1 MSINRKLRRF
11 GLATWL
17 LALAAWGLLAALSG
31 PGTEVLAQDQHTLT
45 LDVRQWNGS
54 AWAPFT
60 GSGGQKLPEG
70 NSAASAKLVSV
81 HTHLNPARD
90 KPTAV
95 LLCVKDTGTARL
107 RSSILRDG
115 HATVAKDFDLIALQ
129 TAATLDPDD
138 ATQLKMDRGNC
149 HDHVVPANAA
159 AAAVN
164 ILIFGDTIKEGDETV
179 ALELRRSGS
188 TPADVVI
195 SATAGTTAFTIE
207 DDDGGGPVPT
217 VYLIGGSA
225 VTEGG
230 KAQFTLWTDRRLE
243 RSEGRSVWVRV
254 WEAADSDFVPAASEG
269 MRRVDLGAPG
279 IKREFT
285 VPTTDDGV
293 AEADGE
299 VRAELIAGDGYHVGQ
314 FSSAG
319 VDVTDDEADAVI
331 LLGEVPGEVMEGE
344 TLSVEVLINGPATAQ
359 AQGTVTLTD
368 SDGSNASADFFN
380 KSTTFWIY
388 PGRKSITVPFT
399 VLADG
404 VSDHGETFHARL
416 SVASG
421 HVTVGSPSEAVFTVV
436 EPAQYEF
443 SDALFSVPEGGGK
456 NVVIAR
462 SKGLSDSEMD
472 DQEVTVRVT
481 SNTDD
486 HAASRGADF
495 LAPSETVTV
504 DGVTGKGYLYV
515 STYSDLLT
523 EGPETVSLEITDAG
537 DGVIG
542 PNNAAVLQIV
552 DVNLV
557 PPDWALAPSGLS
569 DGDRFRLLFLSSGT
583 TDAAGSGINDYDVWL
598 RNLAASGGHAAIQ
611 PYAPG
616 FQALGS
622 TADTHAQA
630 RAGASPDLGDGDA
643 RPVAATT
650 PIYWLNGEQ
659 VASNHA
665 DLWDGAWSNVSVSA
679 GDVKDE
685 SGAAVAQADRHWT
698 GSGGDGAASDNPLGH
713 TGDEVTYGQWSGNP
727 VSAGLADKT
736 QSYPL
741 LGISQVFEVLDK
753 PIFSIDV
760 ASGSVTEGE
769 NLQYTVRADPAQ
781 ETAVP
786 VAIQVETEGG
796 YRSAS
801 SLSQEVTMPAAAGSH
816 AFSLATL
823 GDAVDEPD
831 GRITLTLMPTDD
843 YRVIDSLQPSGV
855 KVKDDDYTTVT
866 LTPSRTWLNETGD
879 DNAVDL
885 TIGLSRPVGP
895 GELAVIP
902 IGVSGAVVNADY
914 TMALKP
920 GDDVNR
926 GARLLTSGGTTP
938 TSRFPFSVPYS
949 AQRPGVE
956 LSPGA
961 QNAVIT
967 YTAVDDS
974 VKKSRS
980 LSFGVGVGS
989 ISSELFG
996 LGGGGIYLDVS
1007 PTSFIPF
1014 IDDENTD
1021 PVQVSFRLDNYPIR
1035 ESNNANGW
1043 VNLDGIVTLSRAV
1056 ARDVAVQV
1064 NVSGGTATKGEDF
1077 EDKDQVTATIP
1088 AGFTA
1093 ANQSGGYHIR
1103 SLDDSARESAETF
1116 TLTLVDPD
1124 GDQSGFTL
1132 GSADT
1137 MTVTIR
1143 DDETWWFP

>member
-17 LALAAWGLLAALSG
+17 LVLVVWGLLAALSG

-60 GSGGQKLPEG
+60 GAGGQKLPEG

-149 HDHVVPANAA
+149 HDHVVPANAS

-188 TPADVVI
+188 TPADVAI
-195 SATAGTTAFTIE
+195 SATAGTTTFTIG
-207 DDDGGGPVPT
+207 DDDGGGPAPT
-217 VYLIGGSA
+217 VYLTGGSA

-279 IKREFT
+279 IKGEFT
-285 VPTTDDGV
+285 VPTTDDAV

-299 VRAELIAGDGYHVGQ
+299 VRAELIAGDGYHVGE
-314 FSSAG
+314 FSSAE
-319 VDVTDDEADAVI
+319 VDVMDDESDALVS
-331 LLGEVPGEVMEGE
+331 LGAVPGEIMEGE

-359 AQGTVTLTD
+359 ARGTVTLTG
-368 SDGSNASADFFN
+368 SDGSNASDDFFST
-380 KSTTFWIY
+380 STTFWIY
-388 PGRKSITVPFT
+388 PGRKSVTVPFM

-436 EPAQYEF
+436 EPVQYGF

-462 SKGLSDSEMD
+462 SKGLSDADMD
-472 DQEVTVRVT
+472 DQEVTVRLT

-557 PPDWALAPSGLS
+557 PPDWELAPSGLS
-569 DGDRFRLLFLSSGT
+569 DGDRFRLIFLSSGT
-583 TDAAGSGINDYDVWL
+583 TAAAGSSINDYDVWL

-611 PYAPG
+611 PYAQG

-630 RAGASPDLGDGDA
+630 RAGASPDLGNGDA

-679 GDVKDE
+679 GNIKDE

-741 LGISQVFEVLDK
+741 IGISQVFEVIDK

-760 ASGSVTEGE
+760 ASGPVTEGE

-796 YRSAS
+796 YLSAP
-801 SLSQEVTMPAAAGSH
+801 SLSHEVTMPAAGSH
-816 AFSLATL
+816 TFSLATL

-831 GRITLTLMPTDD
+831 GRITFTLMPTDD

-866 LTPSRTWLNETGD
+866 LTPSRAWLNETGD

-902 IGVSGAVVNADY
+902 IGVSASGAVVNTDY

-920 GDDVNR
+920 GAGVNQ
-926 GARLLTSGGTTP
+926 GVRLLTSGGTTP
-938 TSRFPFSVPYS
+938 TARFPFSVPYS

-989 ISSELFG
+989 ISSEMFG

-1007 PTSFIPF
+1007 PTSFIP
-1014 IDDENTD
+1014 ILDDEKTD
-1021 PVQVSFRLDNYPIR
+1021 P
-1035 ESNNANGW
+1035 
-1043 VNLDGIVTLSRAV
+1043 
-1056 ARDVAVQV
+1056 
-1064 NVSGGTATKGEDF
+1064 
-1077 EDKDQVTATIP
+1077 
-1088 AGFTA
+1088 
-1093 ANQSGGYHIR
+1093 
-1103 SLDDSARESAETF
+1103 
-1116 TLTLVDPD
+1116 
-1124 GDQSGFTL
+1124 
-1132 GSADT
+1132 
-1137 MTVTIR
+1137 
-1143 DDETWWFP
+1143 